1 MSDPI
6 SPGTD
11 PAPAADPVVAG
22 AATTGTP
29 GSAEP
34 APEPTARQLEEARRN
49 PWEGVWRDILG
60 GNVLRS
66 IVAVLLAILIGSLI
80 IVFTDKRVVD
90 AMGYFAARPGDTFQ
104 AMGQVIGSAYGA
116 IFNGAIYN
124 PTRGF
129 APLFNTLKYATPLI
143 AAGLGLAVSFR
154 AGLFNIGGQG
164 QILAGAFLAGIV
176 GAQWQLPMGLHF
188 VVALIAG
195 IAGASIWAA
204 TVGWLK
210 AQTGAHEVI
219 LTIMFN
225 WIAYWGITF
234 LLKQPPFNGPRAAG
248 NPKAGPIA
256 ETAWLPAIG
265 PMSIGILIVI
275 LAAVAF
281 WWLFER
287 STIGFRIR
295 AVGIN
300 PNATRTAGISVKT
313 VTIVTMAL
321 SGAFMGIAAATQV
334 LGEFR
339 AGYTNVVDEGIGFSA
354 ITVALLG
361 GNHPVGVVF
370 AGLLFGALRAGQA
383 GMQTVGISPDI
394 IPVIQG
400 IIVLFVAAPPLVR
413 AIFRL
418 PKPTG
423 LRLADRLAASRGTT
437 DNEKVKA
444 QS

>member
-1 MSDPI
+1 MSDANL
-6 SPGTD
+6 T
-11 PAPAADPVVAG
+11 PV
-22 AATTGTP
+22 
-29 GSAEP
+29 P
-34 APEPTARQLEEARRN
+34 APEPTTKQLAAAERH
-49 PWEGVWRDILG
+49 PWQGVWRDIVG
-60 GNVLRS
+60 GNLVRS
-66 IVAVLLAILIGSLI
+66 LLAVLLAILIGSLLI
-80 IVFTDKRVVD
+80 MFTDKRVID
-90 AMGYFAARPGDTFQ
+90 AMGYFFQRPGDTFA
-104 AMGQVIGSAYGA
+104 AMGDVIGSAYSA
-116 IFNGAIYN
+116 IFKGAIYN
-124 PTRGF
+124 TTRGF

-164 QILAGAFLAGIV
+164 QMLAGAFLAGIV
-176 GAQWQLPMGLHF
+176 GTQWQLPLGLHF
-188 VVALIAG
+188 IVAVFAAV
-195 IAGASIWAA
+195 AGASIWAA
-204 TVGWLK
+204 IVGWLK

-234 LLKQPPFNGPRAAG
+234 LLKQPPFNGERAAG
-248 NPKAGPIA
+248 NPKSGAMA

-275 LAAVAF
+275 AAAVVF

-287 STIGFRIR
+287 STTGFRIR

-300 PNATRTAGISVKT
+300 PDAARTAGINVKT
-313 VTIVTMAL
+313 TTIVTMAL
-321 SGAFMGIAAATQV
+321 SGAFIGLASATQV

-339 AGYTNVVDEGIGFSA
+339 TGYTDKVDEGIGFSA

-418 PKPTG
+418 PTPTG
-423 LRLADRLAASRGTT
+423 LRLADRLAASRRSDDTT
-437 DNEKVKA
+437 DRTEKEA
-444 QS
+444 AS